1 MSARGQIGLG
11 GVVENDASFFILV
24 DKVGRQKNKVK
35 LECRLVMKVKAAV
48 RKLCAKCQIVRR
60 KGYVYVTCKA
70 NPRHKQ
76 RQG

>member
-1 MSARGQIGLG
+1 MANIIKL
-11 GVVENDASFFILV
+11 ASN
-24 DKVGRQKNKVK
+24 G
-35 LECRLVMKVKAAV
+35 MKVKAAV

-60 KGYVYVTCKA
+60 KGYVYVVCKA

>member
-1 MSARGQIGLG
+1 MGVRLELPRGSKTCQ
-11 GVVENDASFFILV
+11 
-24 DKVGRQKNKVK
+24 QNKVK
-35 LECRLVMKVKAAV
+35 LKCRLAMKVKAAV

-60 KGYVYVTCKA
+60 RGYVYVICKS